1 MGPKMH
7 SRSAIAMPLVCV
19 LRPPVVFSF
28 HFSYYALTLS
38 TLYLNHIHMWSL
50 FSSGNL
56 RAEKA
61 KLDIIAENMHEGAI
75 LLDDAYRVLFVNP
88 AARTM
93 LSVPRNITD
102 STKILSAFRN
112 KFQGIDITTCVSAAM
127 PGEPFHVPGIEVDS
141 EIYQIFF
148 TRLSEVDQQRYKA
161 HALVWIED
169 ITEAKML
176 ERRKSEFVTVV
187 AHQLRTP
194 LSGLKW
200 TLHMLSSGDL
210 GKLSDAQKTF
220 LLKSYENNE
229 RMIALVNDM
238 LAADR
243 IESGRMKYTLLR
255 INLRDLMENVL
266 FEIFPEAQKRGIK
279 IDFVCPSESKFTVL
293 VDSVKLRAVL
303 QNLLENAI
311 KYTMKGG
318 TVTITLEQAGS
329 DVKVAIRDT
338 GIGIPEA
345 NQSQIFSRFFRASN
359 AVIMEP
365 SGTGLGL
372 YMVKKIVE
380 QHKGNVWFT
389 SEEGHGSTFFITIP
403 VVSESDIYK
412 QI

>member
-1 MGPKMH
+1 MFFISKQ
-7 SRSAIAMPLVCV
+7 S
-19 LRPPVVFSF
+19 
-28 HFSYYALTLS
+28 
-38 TLYLNHIHMWSL
+38 
-50 FSSGNL
+50 

-61 KLDIIAENMHEGAI
+61 KLDIVTENMREGAI
-75 LLDDAYRVLFVNP
+75 LLDEHQQVLFINP
-88 AARTM
+88 AARVM
-93 LSVPRNITD
+93 LGLAKTD
-102 STKILSAFRN
+102 HDSKSILDAFRR
-112 KFQGIDITTCVSAAM
+112 KFKGVEINQCVTTAS
-127 PGEPFHVPGIEVDS
+127 PGKPFHVPEIEVDS
-141 EIYQIFF
+141 EIFQIFF
-148 TRLSEVDQQRYKA
+148 SCLSKEDQVRYNA
-161 HALVWIED
+161 WALIWIED

-176 ERRKSEFVTVV
+176 ERRKSEFVSVV

-200 TLHMLSSGDL
+200 TLHMLINGDF
-210 GKLSDAQKTF
+210 GAMSNEQKTF

-243 IESGRMKYTLLR
+243 IESGRLKYTLLR
-255 INLRDLMENVL
+255 INMRDLVENVL
-266 FEIFPEAQKRGIK
+266 FEVFPNAQKRGIK

-318 TVTITLEQAGS
+318 TVTITLVQAGR

-338 GIGIPEA
+338 GIGIPAA

-359 AVIMEP
+359 AVIMES

-412 QI
+412 Q